1 MARLVR
7 ILSSDQRAFIRIQTG
22 IDQLVLDRCCDAYE
36 RLVNHDDVEG
46 YKENMG
52 KALVQLGFPGVV
64 PPDSERPTA
73 LDKAKT
79 FCIRSIADQKG
90 WTYKR
95 TAKWIFDA
103 VKVPE

>member
-1 MARLVR
+1 MGLVR
-7 ILSSDQRAFIRIQTG
+7 ILSSDQRAVIRASTG
-22 IDQLVLDRCCDAYE
+22 INEFVLDRVADAYSS
-36 RLVNHDDVEG
+36 LVNFDDVEG
-46 YKENMG
+46 YKENMA

-64 PPDSERPTA
+64 PPDAERPTA
-73 LDKAKT
+73 LDKAKS